1 MFQLLLR
8 KISGLSPLLMIGLLG
23 LGAIGYYFSSDSG
36 FQDTLADPQVD
47 LVLTEPLASEQ
58 VAGVAVVRLS
68 EVLPAHPSWS
78 ELQSLEDQL
87 AQFQEVSSRRIP
99 LNQLATLDNS
109 QLQAA
114 LEKQKQRLVQD
125 YQHQLAAIEQ
135 AKWAQTAEQI
145 ERREVKIKEELR
157 GESGREQAH
166 LAQELEQRTATLQK
180 EYQVKILSLR
190 IKAELSEQGVGE
202 RTGSTEQITSY
213 QRELES
219 KLRSLEKEYQDKG
232 VTLGSQLQQKYQ
244 RLLDEYTRQ
253 VTNSTEK
260 ELEQERLVLETELR
274 ENLERLDRELVH
286 PKKDLVDSTPG
297 GAGQPS
303 FTELIQRIS
312 TLRGSMLGQ
321 VREISEACAFRE
333 GISTV
338 ILTDNEVFGGIDISA
353 AVKGE
358 LAKKEGSPSN
368 E

>member
-1 MFQLLLR
+1 MFQRLLH
-8 KISGLSPLLMIGLLG
+8 KISRFSPLLLIGLLG
-23 LGAIGYYFSSDSG
+23 SGAIGYYFSSDSG

-47 LVLTEPLASEQ
+47 LIFPEPLVPEEVAS
-58 VAGVAVVRLS
+58 VAVVRLS
-68 EVLPAHPSWS
+68 EVLPAHPRWL

-87 AQFQEVSSRRIP
+87 AQFQDSSRRIP

-114 LEKQKQRLVQD
+114 LEKQKERLIQD

-135 AKWAQTAEQI
+135 AKWAQTTEQI
-145 ERREVKIKEELR
+145 ERKEAKIKEELH
-157 GESGREQAH
+157 GESSREQAR
-166 LAQELEQRTATLQK
+166 LAQELEQRTAGLQK

-190 IKAELSEQGVGE
+190 IKAELSDQGAEE
-202 RTGSTEQITSY
+202 RAGLTEQITSY
-213 QRELES
+213 QRELEN

-232 VTLGSQLQQKYQ
+232 VTLGTQLQQKYQ

-253 VTNSTEK
+253 VTAATEK
-260 ELEQERLVLETELR
+260 ELEQERLALEKELR
-274 ENLERLDRELVH
+274 ENLERLDQELIT
-286 PKKDLVDSTPG
+286 PEKSWVDHTTSG
-297 GAGQPS
+297 VNQPS

-312 TLRGSMLGQ
+312 TLRGLMLGQ
-321 VREISEACAFRE
+321 IKEVSETCAFRE

-338 ILTDNEVFGGIDISA
+338 VLTDNGVFGGIDISA

-358 LAKKEGSPSN
+358 LAKREGSPSN